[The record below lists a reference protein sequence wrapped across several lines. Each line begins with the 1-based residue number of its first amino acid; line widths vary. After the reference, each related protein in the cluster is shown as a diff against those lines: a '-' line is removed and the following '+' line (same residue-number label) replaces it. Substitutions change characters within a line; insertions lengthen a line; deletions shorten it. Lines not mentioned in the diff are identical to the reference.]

1 MSKKIPVYFS
11 DKSLANLKS
20 IMDEDGKVSPTI
32 NRILEAI
39 EDPVLFR
46 ELGFVGV
53 ESLTKMAI
61 PMTLESIPTGFPSPA
76 ADNIDECV
84 DLNTLLINNPNATFL
99 NRIRSESMVDAGLEL
114 GDIVVVDRS
123 VQPQH
128 QSIVVALIDN
138 KDLTI
143 KRLMITNQM
152 NQDDLIAIFGFDYKN
167 KQLPHSWLKAENPEF
182 SHIFPSEEQ
191 TIKIEAVIT
200 WTLKNMLHK

>member
-123 VQPQH
+123 VQPHH

-152 NQDDLIAIFGFDYKN
+152 HQDELIAVFGFDYKT

>member
-1 MSKKIPVYFS
+1 
-11 DKSLANLKS
+11 
-20 IMDEDGKVSPTI
+20 MDEDGKISPTI

-46 ELGFVGV
+46 ELGFIDVQA
-53 ESLTKMAI
+53 STQMAI

-99 NRIRSESMVDAGLEL
+99 NRIRSESMLDAGLEL

-123 VQPQH
+123 VQPHH

-152 NQDDLIAIFGFDYKN
+152 TQDELIAIFGFDYKN

-182 SHIFPSEEQ
+182 SHIFPAEEQ

>member
-11 DKSLANLKS
+11 DRSLANLKS

-39 EDPVLFR
+39 EDPLFFR
-46 ELGFVGV
+46 ECGFVGV
-53 ESLTKMAI
+53 QASTQMAI

-76 ADNIDECV
+76 ADNIDECI

-99 NRIRSESMVDAGLEL
+99 NRIRSESMLDAGLEL

-123 VQPQH
+123 VQPHH

-143 KRLMITNQM
+143 KRLMITSQM
-152 NQDDLIAIFGFDYKN
+152 TQDELITIFGFDYKN

>member
-11 DKSLANLKS
+11 DKSLVKLKS

-32 NRILEAI
+32 NRILESI

-53 ESLTKMAI
+53 DPLTQMAI

-99 NRIRSESMVDAGLEL
+99 NRIRSESMLDAGLEL

-123 VQPQH
+123 VQPHH

>member
-11 DKSLANLKS
+11 EKSLTKLKS
-20 IMDEDGKVSPTI
+20 IMSDDGKVSPTI
-32 NRILEAI
+32 NRILESI
-39 EDPVLFR
+39 QDPYLLKDF
-46 ELGFVGV
+46 GFSVV
-53 ESLTKMAI
+53 EATTFCEV

-84 DLNTLLINNPNATFL
+84 DLNTLLISNPNATFL
-99 NRIRSESMVDAGLEL
+99 NRIRSESMLDAGLEL

-123 VQPQH
+123 VQPRH
-128 QSIVVALIDN
+128 NSIVVALIDN
-138 KDLTI
+138 RDLTI
-143 KRLMITNQM
+143 KRLIITSQM
-152 NQDDLIAIFGFDYKN
+152 SQDELISIFGVDYKS

-182 SHIFPSEEQ
+182 SHIFPTEEQ

>member
-11 DKSLANLKS
+11 DKSLVKLKTL
-20 IMDEDGKVSPTI
+20 MDEDGKISPTI

-46 ELGFVGV
+46 ELGFIDVQA
-53 ESLTKMAI
+53 STQMAI

-99 NRIRSESMVDAGLEL
+99 NRIRSESMLDAGLEL

-123 VQPQH
+123 VQPHH

-152 NQDDLIAIFGFDYKN
+152 TQDELIAIFGFDYKN

-182 SHIFPSEEQ
+182 SHIFPAEEQ